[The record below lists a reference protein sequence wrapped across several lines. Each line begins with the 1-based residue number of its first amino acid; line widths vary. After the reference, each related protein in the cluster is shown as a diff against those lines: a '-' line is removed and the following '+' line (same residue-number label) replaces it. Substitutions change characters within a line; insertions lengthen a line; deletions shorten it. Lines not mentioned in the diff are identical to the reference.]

1 MTYFSP
7 EVAPW
12 FSEGTNGIG
21 ILFVHGF
28 TGSPASMRPWAE
40 YFAERGY
47 TVRMPLLPGHGTS
60 PEEMNETTWDQ
71 WYAGAEQPYLELVEK
86 CEKVFVC
93 ALSMGGALTL
103 RLAALHEPVGIV
115 LVNPLIHIKGIN
127 RLLIPI
133 VSKLVG
139 MRPAVGNDIKKPVTN
154 EYAYD
159 RTPLKAV
166 ASLLKLLADVRS
178 RTNQVKVP
186 LLLLHSVDDHL
197 VAPSNSEWIFANVS
211 SPVKEEILLK
221 DSYHVATLDYDAP
234 IIFEQSLR
242 FIEGLS

>member
-12 FSEGTNGIG
+12 SSEGSNGIG
-21 ILFVHGF
+21 VLFVHGF

-47 TVRMPLLPGHGTS
+47 TVRMPLLPGHGTT
-60 PEEMNETTWDQ
+60 PEEMNKTTWDQ

-86 CEKVFVC
+86 CDKVFIC

-127 RLLIPI
+127 RILIPI
-133 VSKLVG
+133 VSKIVG

-154 EYAYD
+154 E
-159 RTPLKAV
+159 
-166 ASLLKLLADVRS
+166 
-178 RTNQVKVP
+178 
-186 LLLLHSVDDHL
+186 
-197 VAPSNSEWIFANVS
+197 
-211 SPVKEEILLK
+211 
-221 DSYHVATLDYDAP
+221 
-234 IIFEQSLR
+234 
-242 FIEGLS
+242 